1 MELISLDCQRKKSYV
16 VKAKNGDM
24 RTLLYLVNENRL
36 DIYKVAKGILNSEDD
51 VEDAIQNTVIK
62 VFENIKTLKQD
73 EFFETW
79 MIRILI
85 NECNNIMRKNK
96 RVLQFQESLVVE
108 NYDDIYEKLD
118 LINAIASLNNELK
131 IITRLY
137 YFEDMSTVEIAKIL
151 NIPEGTVRS
160 RLARAREKLKK
171 QMIERNEIEFAH
183 EIVKEKGICI

>member
-1 MELISLDCQRKKSYV
+1 MELISLDYQRKKSYV
-16 VKAKNGDM
+16 VKAKSGDM
-24 RTLLYLVNENRL
+24 RTLLYLVNENKL
-36 DIYKVAKGILNSEDD
+36 DIYKVAKGILYSEAD

-62 VFENIKTLKQD
+62 AFENIKTLKQD

-79 MIRILI
+79 VIRILI

-108 NYDDIYEKLD
+108 TYDDIYEKLD

-131 IITRLY
+131 VITRLY

-160 RLARAREKLKK
+160 RLARARKKLKK
-171 QMIERNEIEFAH
+171 QMIERNDIEFTQD
-183 EIVKEKGICI
+183 IVKEKGICI